1 MQFGQWHPLADLGME
16 AWPALRSL
24 DLSGCEDGVWERL
37 EASQDLDDFYHPAMQ
52 VDPVDWVYAL
62 QFWLMNCPVLERL
75 NVSQSLGVHEARLDD
90 DQMYRALAAAPA
102 FFSTL
107 VMNDLKLT
115 DDTFVNFQFLSDTKP
130 ILPGLRSLDLSDNRI
145 GSKTL
150 FILAGADPPFPSL
163 FPALETLTMRYT
175 NLKYTIAH
183 LGDMQRGI
191 IDGLPVLG
199 WKFGK
204 LQELDVFPMDVGAP
218 LAMFLMLDVSKT
230 TYATC
235 SMSADEIAMELV
247 HYSGMMGGD
256 LKESATLS
264 VIGRTTAARVRIPC
278 KCARELKL
286 ERSNS
291 FGYPTSLPF

>member
-24 DLSGCEDGVWERL
+24 DLSGCEDGVWEQV
-37 EASQDLDDFYHPAMQ
+37 EAPQDLDDFYHPAVQ
-52 VDPVDWVYAL
+52 ADPADWVYAL

-75 NVSQSLGVHEARLDD
+75 NVSRSLGVHEARLHDVRLF
-90 DQMYRALAAAPA
+90 RALAAAPA
-102 FFSTL
+102 SLSTL
-107 VMNDLKLT
+107 VMADLYLT
-115 DDTFVNFQFLSDTKP
+115 DDSFVNFCDLSHSKP
-130 ILPGLRSLDLSDNRI
+130 ILPGLRSLDLSSNNRI

-150 FILAGADPPFPSL
+150 FILAGADPIISL
-163 FPALETLTMRYT
+163 FPALETLTMRHT
-175 NLKYTIAH
+175 KLKYTIAH
-183 LGDMQRGI
+183 LGDMRRGI
-191 IDGLPVLG
+191 IDGLSVLD

-204 LQELDVFPMDVGAP
+204 LRELDVFPMDVGSP
-218 LAMFLMLDVSKT
+218 LAMFLMLDVSQT

-235 SMSADEIAMELV
+235 SLPADEMAMELV

-264 VIGRTTAARVRIPC
+264 VIGRSTAARVRIPS

-286 ERSNS
+286 ERGR
-291 FGYPTSLPF
+291 F